1 MDTPLDTSVETSVDT
16 TALAVAF
23 LADAASTGLSPARPK
38 PTSTTGQQ
46 ETTRTLW
53 ESPDG
58 LVEVG
63 VWECDPGHFTATRD
77 GYDEICQVLA
87 GSATV
92 HTDGGES
99 VELRPGSTLA
109 MPAGW
114 RGSWQV
120 HETIRKVYVVR
131 THQADA

>member
-1 MDTPLDTSVETSVDT
+1 METATAAAGAT
-16 TALAVAF
+16 TALVPAVAF
-23 LADAASTGLSPARPK
+23 LADAASAELPPATPK

-46 ETTRTLW
+46 ETTLTLW
-53 ESPDG
+53 QSPDG

-77 GYDEICQVLA
+77 GYDEVCQVLT

-92 HTDGGES
+92 RTEDGED
-99 VELRPGSTLA
+99 VELRPGATLA

-114 RGSWQV
+114 RGTWQV
-120 HETIRKVYVVR
+120 HETLRKVYVVR
-131 THQADA
+131 THRAGA

>member
-1 MDTPLDTSVETSVDT
+1 MNTPVDT
-16 TALAVAF
+16 TVFPVAF
-23 LADAASTGLSPARPK
+23 LADAVTTDLPAACPK

-46 ETTRTLW
+46 ETSHTLW
-53 ESPDG
+53 TSPDG

-63 VWECDPGHFTATRD
+63 VWECDPGHFTATRE
-77 GYDEICQVLA
+77 GYDEICQVLS
-87 GSATV
+87 GTATV
-92 HTDGGES
+92 DTEGGES

-114 RGSWQV
+114 RGTWQV

-131 THQADA
+131 THRAEA

>member
-1 MDTPLDTSVETSVDT
+1 MDTT
-16 TALAVAF
+16 TAVPVVAF
-23 LADAASTGLSPARPK
+23 LADAATADLPPASPK

-53 ESPDG
+53 QSPDG
-58 LVEVG
+58 LAEIG

-77 GYDEICQVLA
+77 GYDEFCQVLT
-87 GSATV
+87 GSATIR
-92 HTDGGES
+92 TEGGEA

-114 RGSWQV
+114 RGTWQV
-120 HETIRKVYVVR
+120 HETLRKVYVLR
-131 THQADA
+131 THKAGA

>member
-1 MDTPLDTSVETSVDT
+1 MDT
-16 TALAVAF
+16 TALVPAVAF
-23 LADAASTGLSPARPK
+23 LADAASADLPPARPK

-53 ESPDG
+53 HSPDG

-77 GYDEICQVLA
+77 GYDEVCQVLT

-92 HTDGGES
+92 RAEGGEAF
-99 VELRPGSTLA
+99 ELRAGSTLTMA
-109 MPAGW
+109 AGW
-114 RGSWQV
+114 RGTWQI
-120 HETIRKVYVVR
+120 HETLRKVYVAR
-131 THQADA
+131 THGAGA

>member
-1 MDTPLDTSVETSVDT
+1 MDT
-16 TALAVAF
+16 TALVPAVAF
-23 LADAASTGLSPARPK
+23 LADAASADLPPVTPK

-53 ESPDG
+53 QSPDG

-63 VWECDPGHFTATRD
+63 VWECDPGHFTATRE
-77 GYDEICQVLA
+77 GYDEVCQVLT

-92 HTDGGES
+92 RTEGGAD
-99 VELRPGSTLA
+99 VELRPGATLT

-114 RGSWQV
+114 RGTWQV
-120 HETIRKVYVVR
+120 HETLRKVYVVR
-131 THQADA
+131 THGADT